1 MAARHSA
8 GIRVNARL
16 TIPERELTLE
26 AVRSG
31 GPGGQNVNKV
41 SSKVVLRFS
50 VRDSQV
56 LGEWRR
62 ARLLMRLA
70 ARLTR
75 SGELVLHASRFRERH
90 RNAEDARERLARLLR
105 EALHTPRRRVPTRPT
120 RGSRERRLADKR
132 RRSDRKR
139 DRRTPGDA

>member
-1 MAARHSA
+1 MTAKRSA

-41 SSKVVLRFS
+41 STKVVLRFS
-50 VRDSQV
+50 VHDSLV

-62 ARLLMRLA
+62 AALLDRLA
-70 ARLTR
+70 TRLTK

-90 RNAEDARERLARLLR
+90 RNEEDARERLARLL
-105 EALHTPRRRVPTRPT
+105 EKALQTPKKRVPTRPT
-120 RGSRERRLADKR
+120 RGSRERRLAEKR

-139 DRRTPGDA
+139 DRREPGDS